1 MRERRTIQELR
12 QHYEVEKELASRL
25 RHASRQERRD
35 LYSSV
40 YDELYRRVPDH
51 PQLMQRRSP
60 QDTMAAA
67 SAQMKIL
74 KPFLNKDVTFLE
86 VGSGDCALSLEVAK
100 HVRLVYAIDVSQE
113 ITSSLTRPG
122 NFHLVVSDGM
132 SIPVPRDS
140 VHVAYTHHLLEHL
153 PPDDAHDHLEN
164 IWNALVPGGLYI
176 CITPNRLSGLHDIS
190 GYFDAEATGF
200 HLKEYS
206 TLELRDLFSKT
217 RYVRHRVYIG
227 ARGRYMPIPPSP
239 IIMLERLF
247 GKLPH
252 ELRRAVTAHVPFRAL
267 LGSVRF
273 VGAK

>member
-25 RHASRQERRD
+25 RHASRQERRN

-51 PQLMQRRSP
+51 PQLMRKRSP
-60 QDTMAAA
+60 LDTMATV
-67 SAQMKIL
+67 SAQMKLL

-86 VGSGDCALSLEVAK
+86 VGPGDCALSFEVAK
-100 HVRLVYAIDVSQE
+100 HVRLVCAVDVSQE
-113 ITSSLTRPG
+113 ITSTLTRPG
-122 NFHLVVSDGM
+122 NFHLVVSDGI

-140 VHVAYTHHLLEHL
+140 VHVAYSHHLLEHL
-153 PPDDAHDHLEN
+153 HPDDAHDHLEN
-164 IWNALVPGGLYI
+164 IWNALVPGGRYI
-176 CITPNRLSGLHDIS
+176 CITPNRLSGPHDIS
-190 GYFDAEATGF
+190 GYFDVEATGF

-217 RYVRHRVYIG
+217 RYVRHRVYVG
-227 ARGRYMPIPPSP
+227 ARGRYMRIPPSP
-239 IIMLERLF
+239 MIMLERLLTR
-247 GKLPH
+247 LPH
-252 ELRRAVTAHVPFRAL
+252 KLRRTVAAHVPFRSL

-273 VGAK
+273 VGTK